1 MTERRARPVPEQ
13 RRPSSP
19 RALGELLRELD
30 IRPPGRVRF
39 HLISRWAAKHVWR
52 VDAAGQPWAYIR
64 TLLGPGTQY
73 PDRWRHLRLGEVLHE
88 ARVGPRILGMTAA
101 SEALGGRAAM
111 VEAALQPITREAL
124 ESRADE
130 ALALLARLHGSRAVT
145 SALSADVT
153 ETERKRIRPLQAL
166 LEETRER
173 WFEAVT
179 ARWLEDGLAQIAPL
193 TDVVGTLINQ
203 IEADPCCSRDFHILV
218 PTHGD
223 ANHGNFTTNRH
234 GALRLIDFED
244 LAFNTPVADLGVF
257 LTWYVDPER
266 HRSLLVNYTLAE
278 PDDILEQ
285 MRAWMPL
292 RYLGI
297 TAHWA
302 ARLTRTTNS
311 DRWAFAVDSIDEW
324 VRGAAELVA
333 GGHVPPATDAALAAV
348 REGLVAEG
356 RQRFGERAGQGE

>member
-1 MTERRARPVPEQ
+1 MGRLARRPVPEQ

-19 RALGELLRELD
+19 RALRELLRELD

-39 HLISRWAAKHVWR
+39 HLASRWAAKHVWR
-52 VDAAGQPWAYIR
+52 VDVNGQPWAYIR
-64 TLLGPGTQY
+64 TLLGPGAQY

-88 ARVGPRILGMTAA
+88 ARVGPRILGMTDA
-101 SEALGGRAAM
+101 SEALGGRAAV

-124 ESRADE
+124 EARADE
-130 ALALLARLHGSRAVT
+130 ALALLARLHGSRSLT
-145 SALSADVT
+145 SALSLDVT
-153 ETERKRIRPLQAL
+153 ETERKRIRPLEGL

-179 ARWLEDGLAQIAPL
+179 ARWLEDGLEEIGPL
-193 TDVVGTLINQ
+193 TEIVGKMINQ
-203 IEADPCCSRDFHILV
+203 LEADPCCESDFQLIV

-223 ANHGNFTTNRH
+223 ANHGNFMTNRQ

-244 LAFNTPVADLGVF
+244 LAFNTPVADLGIF

-266 HRSLLVNYTLAE
+266 HRDLLVNYTLAE
-278 PDDILEQ
+278 PDDILGQ
-285 MRAWMPL
+285 MRVWMPL

-302 ARLTRTTNS
+302 ARLTRAASS

-324 VRGAAELVA
+324 ARGAAELVA
-333 GGHVPPATDAALAAV
+333 GGDVPPETDVALAAV
-348 REGLVAEG
+348 REGLVAKGEE
-356 RQRFGERAGQGE
+356 RFGTG